1 MTIKLVVD
9 GFTLN
14 VISAYVPQ
22 AGLNEEVKRHFW
34 ENLDEVVRGV
44 PLTEKLFT
52 GANFNGH
59 IGESARGYNDVHG
72 GFGFGG
78 WNEAGILLFEFAKI
92 LIWKYDRGMCT
103 DCKAT
108 KGTCG
113 GIKKSKK
120 EAYLKLVESVVEDER
135 RTNRECYKKAKKKE
149 KLAVTTAKT
158 AAFGHLYE
166 DLGSKG
172 GDKRLY
178 RLAKVRERKARDLD
192 QVRFIKDEDGKV
204 LVNEASIWL
213 RWQTY
218 FHKLLNEDGDRNI
231 VLGELENLENQRD
244 FGFCMRFKVEEVEG
258 VIRILS
264 RGKVIGPDEIQ
275 V

>member
-59 IGESARGYNDVHG
+59 IGESARGYNDKREDHLVT
-72 GFGFGG
+72 F
-78 WNEAGILLFEFAKI
+78 WSTVTKTKI
-92 LIWKYDRGMCT
+92 DYLICRKYDRGMCT